1 MVPHWW
7 RALWL
12 SGRRGKSLRLSTMS
26 YPNGQVMTN
35 TYFGNLGDQRL
46 QEILNQNASSATI
59 SKFDYAYN
67 AVGDITTW
75 TQQVDNTTTNS
86 YNLTYDRGDQLLGA
100 TLQNTTTLAVL
111 TNYYYAYDAAGN
123 RTSEQVNSNVTQAA
137 VNDLN
142 QITSQSGGGAMRV
155 RGSVNETSTVVVAG
169 QSVSVV
175 WTNLAGS
182 NTLFDTS
189 AQVTVGT
196 NDILIIATDYSN
208 NASTNDYQVVV
219 SNQTTRTLL
228 YDLNGN
234 LTNITSGSASTNFQW
249 DAVNRLVG
257 IVVGGG
263 SSSTSTVF
271 RYDGLSRRV
280 RITELTGTATNTDK
294 QFVWCGTE
302 LCEERDTTGTNVTRR
317 FFAQGEQIGSTN
329 YFFARDHLGSVREMV
344 DTNGTIRAR
353 YNYAPYGRRS
363 ANQVT
368 VNPVEADFGF
378 TGHYFHAPSGLHLAL
393 YRAYSADLG
402 RWLSRDPMAEIG
414 GPSLYGYVANN
425 PLKFYDPQGLFWGLS
440 SGWSAVAIAG
450 IGALAIG
457 AAIVTG
463 GAAIPFLI
471 PVLTGATVGGTIGE
485 AIGGDQGGFNGALAG
500 AAGGVVPGI
509 GALAEVGTVGTIG
522 LGALGGATASG
533 IGWELNK
540 GTDPW
545 DSSVG
550 MGDVSAGA
558 FLGGLFSAV
567 GCGIGSPL
575 QDLGYSAETA
585 ANSAGILSGIGA
597 GVAGGAVDTVA
608 DAIGAAIRTG
618 ATLQSG
624 ANAVPTTVVSP

>member
-1 MVPHWW
+1 
-7 RALWL
+7 
-12 SGRRGKSLRLSTMS
+12 MS